1 MNILT
6 LNCWSHSIRYRL
18 FAWDRREILAE
29 GTLERVAI
37 GDSFISH
44 RVPGRDTFCRDEEC
58 GDHRSAVAFILAT
71 LTDPGCGVLA
81 DAGQIAAI
89 GHRVVHGGEKFHR
102 SVVIDG
108 RVLAALRKLQ
118 HLAPLHSA
126 PNIAGIEAAQALL
139 PGIPHVAIFD
149 TAFHQTMP
157 EHAYIYPLPYEW
169 YENYGIRRYGF
180 HGPSHLYLAKRAAV
194 LLGKP
199 AAECNLVTIHI
210 DRGVSLC
217 AIRNGVSIDTSM
229 GLTPLEGAIM
239 GTRCGD
245 IDPGILPFM
254 MRETELTAR
263 DMEGVLNQKSGLCGI
278 AGRYLD
284 RRHML
289 DGALDGD
296 ERCRLALEMEAYR
309 LRKYIGAYLAAV
321 GPLDGVVF
329 TAGVGTTE
337 WLARERTLAE
347 LGCFGI
353 RLDRD
358 RNRYASLQGG
368 EVLISTDDSAIRVF
382 VIPSDE
388 ELVFAEDVAAI
399 LAGKHGDH
407 LRFGYSFGEA
417 DFTPLTGA
425 MP

>member
-6 LNCWSHSIRYRL
+6 LNCWSHSIRYCL
-18 FAWDRREILAE
+18 FAWDRRQVLAD

-44 RVPGRDTFCRDEEC
+44 CVPGRDRFCEEEEC
-58 GDHRSAVAFILAT
+58 GDHRSAVAVILAT
-71 LTDPGCGVLA
+71 LTDPGRGVLA
-81 DAGQIAAI
+81 DMGQIAAV
-89 GHRVVHGGEKFHR
+89 GHRVVHGGEKFCR
-102 SVVIDG
+102 SAMVDD
-108 RVLAALRKLQ
+108 RALDELRELRQ
-118 HLAPLHSA
+118 LAPLHNA
-126 PNIAGIEAAQALL
+126 PNIAGIEAARELL
-139 PGIPHVAIFD
+139 PDIPHVAIFD

-169 YENYGIRRYGF
+169 YEKYGIRRYGF

-199 AAECNLVTIHI
+199 ADECNLVTIHI

-217 AIRNGVSIDTSM
+217 AIRNGVSVDTSM

-245 IDPGILPFM
+245 IDPGILTFM
-254 MRETELTAR
+254 MQEKHLSAR
-263 DMEGVLNQKSGLCGI
+263 DMEHVLNQKSGLCGI
-278 AGRYLD
+278 TGRHMD

-289 DGALDGD
+289 EGVLDGD

-309 LRKYIGAYLAAV
+309 LRKYIGAFLAVA

-329 TAGVGTTE
+329 TEGVGTTE

-347 LGCFGI
+347 LECFGI
-353 RLDRD
+353 RLDRE
-358 RNRYASLQGG
+358 RNRNVSLEGG
-368 EVLISTDDSAIRVF
+368 ESLITADNSALRAF

-399 LAGKHGDH
+399 VAGKHGDH
-407 LRFGYSFGEA
+407 LSCGYSFGRP
-417 DFTPLTGA
+417 DFIP
-425 MP
+425 